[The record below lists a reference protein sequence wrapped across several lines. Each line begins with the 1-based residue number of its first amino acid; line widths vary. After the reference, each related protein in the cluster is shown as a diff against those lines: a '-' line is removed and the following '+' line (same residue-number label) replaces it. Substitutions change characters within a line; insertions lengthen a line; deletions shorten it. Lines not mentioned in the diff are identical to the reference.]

1 MFARLL
7 LRSLLRRPRRRL
19 AELSAVALG
28 TGAASALLAV
38 FLSIG
43 DRVAEEFRRYGANLL
58 VTAAGADLGLGAT
71 LAEAD
76 LPAVKEHF
84 WRNNVVGLAPFLSA
98 EADVGGRRTSIVG
111 TWTDRE
117 LGPAGKGYR
126 AGLET
131 IGRGWTIE
139 GRWMAG
145 AGEAMVGASL
155 ARERGLR
162 VGDPLRVGG
171 RDLRIAGIHASG
183 GEEDRQVLVDL
194 ALAQEVAG
202 RPGRVDRVLVSAV
215 TTPEADLAERLGGS
229 DATIASLARRIRTDP
244 GRLPA
249 DVVER
254 FACTPYATSIALAI
268 ERNLPNAFA
277 RPIREATETEGA
289 LLARVRGAFLFL
301 AAFAAGAAVL
311 GVFAAVTAD
320 VMDRRAEIGLWKALG
335 SSDARVVSLF
345 LAEAAAIGLAGG
357 LLGLGIGAAASRL
370 IGAGVFGEAF
380 PVPPGLAIVALLTAV
395 GASLLGA
402 ALPVRQI
409 ARVQPRLALHET

>member
-19 AELSAVALG
+19 AELAAVALG

-43 DRVAEEFRRYGANLL
+43 DRVAGELRRYGANLL
-58 VTAAGADLGLGAT
+58 VTAAGAGLGHGAT

-98 EADVGGRRTSIVG
+98 EADVGGRRTSVVG
-111 TWTDRE
+111 TWAERE
-117 LGPAGKGYR
+117 IGPAGRSFR
-126 AGLET
+126 AGMAT
-131 IGRGWTIE
+131 IAGGWTIE

-145 AGEAMVGASL
+145 QGEAMVGASL

-162 VGDPLRVGG
+162 LGDSLRVEG
-171 RDLRIAGIHASG
+171 RELRIAGIHSSG

-194 ALAQEVAG
+194 ALAQELAG

-215 TTPEADLAERLGGS
+215 TTPEADLVERLGGS
-229 DATIASLARRIRTDP
+229 EDSIASLTTRLRTEP
-244 GRLPA
+244 ARLPA
-249 DVVER
+249 EVVER

-268 ERNLPNAFA
+268 ERNLPNASA
-277 RPIREATETEGA
+277 RPIRQATETEGA

-301 AAFAAGAAVL
+301 AAFAAAAAVL

-320 VMDRRAEIGLWKALG
+320 VIDRRPEIGLLKALG

-345 LAEAAAIGLAGG
+345 LAEAGAIGLAGG
-357 LLGLGIGAAASRL
+357 LLGLGIGASASRL
-370 IGAGVFGEAF
+370 IGAGIFGEAF
-380 PVPPGLAIVALLTAV
+380 PVPPALGIVALLTSV

-402 ALPVRQI
+402 ALPVRQV
-409 ARVQPRLALHET
+409 ARIQPRLALHGT